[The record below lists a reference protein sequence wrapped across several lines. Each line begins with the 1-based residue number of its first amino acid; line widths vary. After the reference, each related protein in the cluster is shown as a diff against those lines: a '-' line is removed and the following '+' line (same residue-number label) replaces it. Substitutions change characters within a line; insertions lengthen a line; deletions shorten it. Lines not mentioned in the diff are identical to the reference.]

1 MGAPMRIRALPV
13 FLCLLPLFVNGRAGA
28 QTVTWLESPPG
39 QILVV
44 DNNLQEAFSEDDVND
59 TTDVDNFV
67 ARLLTQ
73 IDYVPD
79 VVMLQE
85 VVRASAEGVAT
96 RLSEQTGY
104 PFTVVVGPEDTVY
117 PPGYEDREDQVVRET
132 AILINASTMTATGP
146 QGFID
151 TSYPAEDGI
160 PGQRARTKQQAY
172 SGLIEQQTGDAFA
185 AMSIHYLPTQNW
197 FEDNQVAWQYKAQW
211 SDELATFLDST
222 FPENATRLL
231 VGDFNNRR
239 CMTRDE
245 TRECETMPFWP
256 VVTST
261 HGYTDALYTVG
272 AEAEIGTQ
280 KRIDYIFGRTAF
292 LEAASDLD
300 YTDEEKADPA
310 IFYSDHRFLWGLT
323 TSP

>member
-1 MGAPMRIRALPV
+1 MRTRVLVVFALVLLSELV
-13 FLCLLPLFVNGRAGA
+13 FGSAGA
-28 QTVTWLESPPG
+28 QTVPWLESPPG

-44 DNNLQEAFSEDDVND
+44 DNNLQEAFSADDVND
-59 TTDVDNFV
+59 PADVDNFV
-67 ARLLTQ
+67 TRLLTRV
-73 IDYVPD
+73 DYVPD

-96 RLSEQTGY
+96 RMSEQTGY
-104 PFTVVVGPEDTVY
+104 PFSVVVGPDETVY
-117 PPGYEDREDQVVRET
+117 PPGHEDREDQVVRET
-132 AILINASTMTATGP
+132 AILINTATMTATGP

-151 TSYPAEDGI
+151 TSYSAEDGI

-172 SGLIEQQTGDAFA
+172 SGLIEQQTGEAYA

-197 FEDNQVAWQYKAQW
+197 FDDNQVAWQYKAQW
-211 SDELATFLDST
+211 SDELAVFLEAT
-222 FPENATRLL
+222 FPEDATRLL

-239 CMTRDE
+239 CRTRDE

-261 HGYTDALYTVG
+261 HGYTDALYSAG
-272 AEAEIGTQ
+272 AEAEIGTL

-292 LEAASDLD
+292 AAAASDLA
-300 YTDEEKADPA
+300 YTEEDKADPA
-310 IFYSDHRFLWGLT
+310 TFYSDHRFLWGLT